1 MLIKNINASICGSDI
16 AVYKHGTGIG
26 HKISIG
32 EKFGHE
38 MVSEVAEVV
47 LEVKDFKVGQRVYPY
62 PVFAANSPQKA
73 GTLGGF
79 TGCLLIKNAKLNH
92 NLYLVPEEFSNEVA
106 ALTEPFTVV
115 TRAVKRAHP
124 KAGENAYVLG
134 AGTIGLAAA
143 FAIRHFGCKVMVADR
158 SDYRLDLAKSFG
170 FGVVNTLKD
179 NVKQTQLDC
188 FGKGYSLKENQPN
201 INITIDAIG
210 ITDFLQDFLDSRFV
224 MVGVDNNP
232 KDINLLGMIFVSQSL
247 IGSGG

>member
-16 AVYKHGTGIG
+16 AVYKHGTGTG

-47 LEVKDFKVGQRVYPY
+47 SEVKDFKVGQRVYPY

-79 TGCLLIKNAKLNH
+79 TECLLIKNAKLNH

-106 ALTEPFTVV
+106 ALTEPFTVA
-115 TRAVKRAHP
+115 TRAVKQAHP

-134 AGTIGLAAA
+134 VGTIGLAAT
-143 FAIRHFGCKVMVADR
+143 FAIRHFGCKVMVVDR

-170 FGVVNTLKD
+170 CGVVNTLKD

-210 ITDFLQDFLDSRFV
+210 ITDFLQDFLDSQIIDSRFV

-232 KDINLLGMIFVSQSL
+232 KDINLLV
-247 IGSGG
+247 